1 MKSTKYMHIMSH
13 RNQKPRV
20 CMSTKCLITYR
31 LFLYYN
37 EAELIQKLTRK
48 TEEIHMLKPLF
59 SLSCILTCYV
69 IILALIY
76 KMYPKE
82 VEIKEKIEKK
92 LPLSHLLTFT

>member
-37 EAELIQKLTRK
+37 EAELIQKLTRNGRNTHAK
-48 TEEIHMLKPLF
+48 A
-59 SLSCILTCYV
+59 SILTF
-69 IILALIY
+69 
-76 KMYPKE
+76 MYIDMLCNNISFNLQNVPKR
-82 VEIKEKIEKK
+82 
-92 LPLSHLLTFT
+92 S